1 MSYTLVVVDMQP
13 QFPAA
18 RIKKCVDN
26 VLAEI
31 EVAKS
36 AGAGIVVL
44 ELNGYGPTNK
54 RIAKAVRS
62 YERGYFKTKYLNDG
76 HDEVLRVCDIHDL
89 TRNFRVVGINWSFCV
104 AETAISLRHYGPVT
118 VIKRACRQPK
128 EWETNPHY
136 RGYWRRD
143 TAMKFRRNNV
153 VIA

>member
-18 RIKKCVDN
+18 RIKQCVDN

-31 EVAKS
+31 EVAKA
-36 AGAGIVVL
+36 AGAGVVVL
-44 ELNGYGPTNK
+44 ELNGYGRTNS
-54 RIAKAVRS
+54 RIARAVRR
-62 YERGYFKTKYLNDG
+62 YERGYFKTKYWNDG
-76 HDEVLRVCDIHDL
+76 HKEVLNVCDQLDL
-89 TRNFRVVGINWSFCV
+89 PKVFRVVGINWSFCV
-104 AETAISLRHYGPVT
+104 AETAISLRYYGPVT
-118 VIKRACRQPK
+118 VVKRACRQPK
-128 EWETNPHY
+128 EWETDPGY